1 MWPLVVPSC
10 GQSGQLPIS
19 QTLNA
24 PCHRTRV
31 MVALISLEGVCLLLT
46 LIPQGSFF
54 NLLLVFSV
62 RVGSFLE
69 CLMIL
74 VCKYKVLKSWLN
86 SRELCVCVCVCVCLS
101 VYLSVCLSVWGRL
114 CGRVMGRGPT
124 ISLGAWLQLWWCIGL
139 FSSQGGISN
148 PGIPNL

>member
-10 GQSGQLPIS
+10 GQSGQLPTS

-24 PCHRTRV
+24 ACHGTPRV
-31 MVALISLEGVCLLLT
+31 METVALIFLEGMYRPLT

-69 CLMIL
+69 RLMIL
-74 VCKYKVLKSWLN
+74 VCKYKVLKS
-86 SRELCVCVCVCVCLS
+86 
-101 VYLSVCLSVWGRL
+101 
-114 CGRVMGRGPT
+114 
-124 ISLGAWLQLWWCIGL
+124 
-139 FSSQGGISN
+139 
-148 PGIPNL
+148 